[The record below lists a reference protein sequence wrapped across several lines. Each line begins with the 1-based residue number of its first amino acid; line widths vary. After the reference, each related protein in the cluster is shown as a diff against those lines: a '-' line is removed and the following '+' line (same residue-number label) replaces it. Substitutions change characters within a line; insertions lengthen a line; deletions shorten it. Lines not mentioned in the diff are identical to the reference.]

1 MRITGSRFS
10 SPLPL
15 GGSGSLAQLAVI
27 IIKSSCR
34 LSKAAAV
41 WRLAAPDMS
50 QGKLA
55 LTPLRAWDSRCLTR
69 DAPARAQLL
78 TVVHFLMRWPCPPW
92 GLFAFSPLVLFPPS
106 FVFLYLLERVPLLP
120 AAVPLM
126 QHSSVGPAG
135 AFPSLKQN
143 QGNVIALQ

>member
-15 GGSGSLAQLAVI
+15 GGSGSLAQLAVMV
-27 IIKSSCR
+27 IIKRSCQ
-34 LSKAAAV
+34 LSGAAAV

-55 LTPLRAWDSRCLTR
+55 PTPLRAWDSRCLTR

-78 TVVHFLMRWPCPPW
+78 AMVHSLMCWPCPPS
-92 GLFAFSPLVLFPPS
+92 GVFAFSPFG
-106 FVFLYLLERVPLLP
+106 F
-120 AAVPLM
+120 
-126 QHSSVGPAG
+126 SS
-135 AFPSLKQN
+135 S
-143 QGNVIALQ
+143 